1 MAEERMNSRI
11 RRRLQRMARAA
22 APWLLAAGSAA
33 CEAARDEPNAEAR
46 PADAPA
52 AQEPR
57 LLGAADGIVA
67 FLQGSV
73 PLDTSLLA
81 DTVTLYVAPEGGGES
96 RPVPRGE
103 LGEPARWR
111 VGTYPFA
118 PPPGATEVER
128 RAGRHFNCREYD
140 LATRYPELAR
150 LPHVGVRLA
159 PPGSASCLQVWNLTL
174 VFAADSARPAL
185 VAAVYDQWEW

>member
-1 MAEERMNSRI
+1 MNPRI
-11 RRRLQRMARAA
+11 RRRLQRTARAC
-22 APWLLAAGSAA
+22 APWLLAAGVAA
-33 CEAARDEPNAEAR
+33 CEAARDEPGAE
-46 PADAPA
+46 APA
-52 AQEPR
+52 ADASPVEDPG
-57 LLGAADGIVA
+57 LLAAADSIVA
-67 FLQGSV
+67 FLRGDV

-96 RPVPRGE
+96 RSVPRGE
-103 LGEPARWR
+103 LREPVRWR
-111 VGTYPFA
+111 VGAYPLG

-159 PPGSASCLQVWNLTL
+159 PPGSESCLQVWNLTL

>member
-1 MAEERMNSRI
+1 MGERMNSRTL
-11 RRRLQRMARAA
+11 RRLQRTARAF
-22 APWLLAAGSAA
+22 APWLVAAGAA

-52 AQEPR
+52 AQDPR
-57 LLGAADGIVA
+57 LIAAADSIVA
-67 FLQGSV
+67 FLRGGV

-81 DTVTLYVAPEGGGES
+81 DSVTLYVAPEGGGAS
-96 RPVPRGE
+96 RPAPRHALRERAAWQVGE
-103 LGEPARWR
+103 YRL
-111 VGTYPFA
+111 V
-118 PPPGATEVER
+118 PPPEATAVER
-128 RAGRHFNCREYD
+128 RAGRHFNCRESD

-159 PPGSASCLQVWNLTL
+159 PPGSTSCLQVWNLTL
-174 VFAADSARPAL
+174 VFAAEGVRPAL